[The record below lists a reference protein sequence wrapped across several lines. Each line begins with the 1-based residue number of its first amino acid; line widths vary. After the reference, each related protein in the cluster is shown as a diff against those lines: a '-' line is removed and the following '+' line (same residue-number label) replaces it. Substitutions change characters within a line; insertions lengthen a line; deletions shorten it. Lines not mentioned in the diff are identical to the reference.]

1 MLLRSLCRYTQT
13 IIFSILNN
21 SGRIFTLQLD
31 GSVNILPLVT
41 LIAKIML
48 LLSDWQ
54 LMLAQARFGLS
65 LYWTGGGGHRSRVT
79 GGMQTC
85 VQQNPLIWFVLLDLH
100 MGHIVYIFPRRGL
113 PSRYQPCPTGCNFSE
128 QMGNVGSQPT
138 YPFR

>member
-65 LYWTGGGGHRSRVT
+65 LYWMGGGG
-79 GGMQTC
+79 
-85 VQQNPLIWFVLLDLH
+85 IAA
-100 MGHIVYIFPRRGL
+100 GL
-113 PSRYQPCPTGCNFSE
+113 QEGCKLVCSKI
-128 QMGNVGSQPT
+128 
-138 YPFR
+138 Y